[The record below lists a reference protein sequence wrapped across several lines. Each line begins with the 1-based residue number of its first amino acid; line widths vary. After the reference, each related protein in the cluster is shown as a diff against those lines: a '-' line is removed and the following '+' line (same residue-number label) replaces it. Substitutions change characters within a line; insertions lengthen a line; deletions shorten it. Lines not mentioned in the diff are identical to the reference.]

1 MNYESQNV
9 TAVKSAIEKARQGFK
24 PLKKSGVNSYFK
36 TKSGDPH
43 LFSTLDDIFDACLD
57 SLNENN
63 LSITYQVRLLE
74 TPNGFENILT
84 TNISHTESGEY
95 ILSASLLG
103 NQSAKSQD
111 LGSAITYMRRYQ
123 IQAMLNL
130 EADFED
136 DGNNASGNRSGT
148 VETKKPSRTYTTF
161 DRDGN
166 SNGTYTNFVS
176 YVKAINI
183 EAMKIHPNWVTQ
195 TEAQL
200 HDINDWA
207 EKLGDDDVKAKDALI
222 KKCSELLKKIGVENE

>member
-1 MNYESQNV
+1 MKYESEKV

-36 TKSGDPH
+36 SKSGEPH

-57 SLNENN
+57 SLNENK

-74 TPNGFENILT
+74 TQNGFENILT

-103 NQSAKSQD
+103 NQTAKSQD

-136 DGNNASGNRSGT
+136 DGNNASGRVSGT
-148 VETKKPSRTYTTF
+148 IENKKPSRTYTTF
-161 DRDGN
+161 DRDGK

-176 YVKAINI
+176 YVKALNI
-183 EAMKIHPNWVTQ
+183 DAMKMHPEWVTQ
-195 TEAQL
+195 TERQL
-200 HDINDWA
+200 HDIDIWA
-207 EKLGDDDVKAKDALI
+207 KALGDEDVKAKDALI
-222 KKCSELLKKIGVENE
+222 KKCSELSQKIGVKDE